1 MGLCSPVCSPV
12 QSWSGVAPSIFCRV
26 QLATTSI
33 SPTDNDGAAIERVH
47 LNAKLGKNA
56 AERRRIRREN
66 ATKMELT
73 GYRGQSPHPRTAACP
88 TPNLPSN
95 RHRHVGHIFWLLNL
109 KYLQPHFISK
119 ITRQPAGNDIRD
131 SLSLTAARKCWQ
143 RQSCQ
148 SLLPSLHLAI
158 FKAGLYCATSEP
170 GPYKATSRGRMESL
184 WLRRFVAL
192 AVVGVLVTAALSQD
206 LHHGHSHAGH
216 HHGHSHG
223 HHGHSHEGH
232 HHGHSHGH
240 HGHSHE
246 GHHGHSH
253 EDHHGHS
260 HEDLHHGHSHEDH
273 HGHSHGHHG
282 HSHEEDLHHGHELGH
297 DVLEEFKNR
306 WTMGD
311 APRQGA
317 EEERVK
323 REALK
328 DSLVPPPHD
337 SREKMEPV
345 TLWTYAICA
354 TLLISAAPFFI
365 LFLIPVQSNSSQH
378 QSLLKMLLSFASGG
392 LLGDAFLHLI
402 PHALGMKPSSRTLTT
417 HRRKRLMT
425 LMDTDT
431 LTCKCK
437 KQTNTTYLHSGVCPP
452 ALCFSALC
460 KRRPESTAVT
470 SLLCSAFRPA
480 LSAEKHSAGGQ
491 TPEYHSHAHM
501 MSVGLWVLAGI
512 IAFLVVEKCVR
523 HLKGH
528 AGHGHSHG
536 HESKQSP
543 ASKEK
548 DEKQDG
554 KEGVRQRIK
563 ETNGKGGSKSGKEKP
578 RTDMTV
584 SGYLNLAADFTH
596 NFTDGLAIGASFLV
610 SSSVGIVTTITILL
624 HEVPHEI
631 GDFAI
636 LVQSGCTKRKAMMLQ
651 LSTALGALAGTACSL
666 LAEGIGEAATL
677 WILPFTAGGF
687 IYIATVSVIPEL
699 LKDSRPVQSIMETFG
714 LLLGVAMMVLIA
726 QYE

>member
-1 MGLCSPVCSPV
+1 M
-12 QSWSGVAPSIFCRV
+12 
-26 QLATTSI
+26 
-33 SPTDNDGAAIERVH
+33 DVH
-47 LNAKLGKNA
+47 
-56 AERRRIRREN
+56 
-66 ATKMELT
+66 
-73 GYRGQSPHPRTAACP
+73 
-88 TPNLPSN
+88 
-95 RHRHVGHIFWLLNL
+95 
-109 KYLQPHFISK
+109 
-119 ITRQPAGNDIRD
+119 
-131 SLSLTAARKCWQ
+131 WQ
-143 RQSCQ
+143 KRC
-148 SLLPSLHLAI
+148 
-158 FKAGLYCATSEP
+158 
-170 GPYKATSRGRMESL
+170 
-184 WLRRFVAL
+184 VAL
-192 AVVGVLVTAALSQD
+192 AVVSVLITAAFAQNV
-206 LHHGHSHAGH
+206 
-216 HHGHSHG
+216 

-232 HHGHSHGH
+232 HGHSHEDHHGHSHEGH

-260 HEDLHHGHSHEDH
+260 HEGHHGHSHEDH
-273 HGHSHGHHG
+273 HGHGHRHEDHHG
-282 HSHEEDLHHGHELGH
+282 HSHEDLQHGHEHGH
-297 DVLEEFKNR
+297 DDLADFKNR
-306 WTMGD
+306 WTLGD
-311 APRQGA
+311 APSRGA

-323 REALK
+323 REAVK
-328 DSLVPPPHD
+328 DSPPPPPHD

-378 QSLLKMLLSFASGG
+378 QSLLKLLLSFASGG

-402 PHALGMKPSSRTLTT
+402 PHALEP
-417 HRRKRLMT
+417 
-425 LMDTDT
+425 
-431 LTCKCK
+431 
-437 KQTNTTYLHSGVCPP
+437 
-452 ALCFSALC
+452 
-460 KRRPESTAVT
+460 
-470 SLLCSAFRPA
+470 
-480 LSAEKHSAGGQ
+480 
-491 TPEYHSHAHM
+491 HSHHQSEEEAHGHGHSHDHSHSHM

-512 IAFLVVEKCVR
+512 IAFLVVEKFVR
-523 HLKGH
+523 HLKAE

-536 HESKQSP
+536 HDSKPSS
-543 ASKEK
+543 ASATKEK
-548 DEKQDG
+548 DDKQDG
-554 KEGVRQRIK
+554 KEGVRQRTK
-563 ETNGKGGSKSGKEKP
+563 EANTKSSKSGKEKP

-610 SSSVGIVTTITILL
+610 SSNVGIITTITILL

-636 LVQSGCTKRKAMMLQ
+636 LVQSGCTKKKAMMLQ

-726 QYE
+726 QFE